1 MPDAVNIIKKKAGE
15 TLNVSMA
22 FSNWLN
28 GETISS
34 ITSVTATACSDGS
47 ASAVTIGTSAIS
59 STNVTFSVAGGTA
72 GIRYMIR
79 VTIVTSGSQILIG
92 EGILVVT

>member
-1 MPDAVNIIKKKAGE
+1 MPEATNLIKKKAGE
-15 TLNVSMA
+15 TLSVAMA
-22 FSNWLN
+22 FANWL
-28 GETISS
+28 GSETINS

-47 ASAVTIGTSAIS
+47 ASNLTFGSSSIS
-59 STNVTFSVAGGTA
+59 STNVVFLVSGGTA
-72 GIRYMIR
+72 GIRYKVL